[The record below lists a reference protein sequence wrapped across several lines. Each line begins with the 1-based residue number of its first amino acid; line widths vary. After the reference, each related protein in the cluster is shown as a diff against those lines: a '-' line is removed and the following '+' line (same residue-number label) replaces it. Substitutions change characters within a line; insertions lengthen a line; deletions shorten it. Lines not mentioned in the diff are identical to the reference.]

1 MGGGGGPALEEHLV
15 RQALAVLLYSRRVH
29 RASRP
34 ALDVL
39 GAVMEAVMLKMW
51 RQTVRCGELN
61 GLAQPNFLAVYQEI
75 LRQELPRY
83 HGMRE
88 LLEYVQTQPALEAG
102 SLVEERGLVNGQLK
116 LLPDPRVDQP
126 LEVILSQ
133 DFFDVEGPQDTT
145 PPSS

>member
-1 MGGGGGPALEEHLV
+1 MGGGPALEEHLV

-39 GAVMEAVMLKMW
+39 GAVMEAFMLKMW
-51 RQTVRCGELN
+51 RQAVRCGELN

-102 SLVEERGLVNGQLK
+102 SLVEERGLVSGQLR

-126 LEVILSQ
+126 LQVILSQ
-133 DFFDVEGPQDTT
+133 DPDAEEHEARTLA
-145 PPSS
+145 PPS

>member
-1 MGGGGGPALEEHLV
+1 MGGGPALEEHLV

-39 GAVMEAVMLKMW
+39 GAVMEAFMLKMW
-51 RQTVRCGELN
+51 RQAVRCGELN

-102 SLVEERGLVNGQLK
+102 SLVEERGLVSGQLR

-126 LEVILSQ
+126 LQVILSH
-133 DFFDVEGPQDTT
+133 DPDAEEHGARTPT
-145 PPSS
+145 PPS